1 MVRRG
6 HWSRSLKAARLRL
19 RRRLERSGYAE
30 ALGWARELVLG
41 LALAFAATTAIAQP
55 FYVPSGSMEPTLAIG
70 DELIAAKYAY
80 GYSHYSVRGDILP
93 DFKGRL
99 FGSLPA
105 RGDVVVFYPA
115 NHPDETWVKRVIGLP
130 GDRIQ
135 MREGRLFINGK
146 ELPLKPDGTGR
157 VETENGTYLTVPK
170 FLETLPDGR
179 QHAIFKWTWEGPYDD
194 TPVFVVP
201 KGKLFMMGDDRDD
214 SADSRVPVAEGG
226 IGFVP
231 VDNVVGRADL
241 VLGSYDFLNADS
253 VRRWLTSFRFS
264 RLFTAIR

>member
-6 HWSRSLKAARLRL
+6 HWSRSLKAARLRV
-19 RRRLERSGYAE
+19 RRQIARSGYAE
-30 ALGWARELVLG
+30 ILGWTRELVLG

-70 DELIAAKYAY
+70 DELVATKYAY
-80 GYSHYSVRGDILP
+80 GYSHVSVRGGVLP

-99 FGSLPA
+99 FGSLPK

-135 MREGRLFINGK
+135 MREGRLLINGR
-146 ELPLKPDGTGR
+146 ELPLEPDGSGR
-157 VETENGTYLTVPK
+157 VETESGAYITVPK
-170 FLETLPDGR
+170 FVETLPNGR
-179 QHAIFKWTWEGPYDD
+179 KHAIFKWTWNGPYDN
-194 TPVFVVP
+194 TRVYVVP
-201 KGKLFMMGDDRDD
+201 KGELFMMGDDRDN
-214 SADSRVPVAEGG
+214 SLDSRVARADGG

-231 VDNVVGRADL
+231 MDNVVGRADL

-253 VRRWLTSFRFS
+253 MRNWLALFRFA
-264 RLFTAIR
+264 RLFKAIR

>member
-1 MVRRG
+1 MVRKR

-19 RRRLERSGYAE
+19 RRRIERSGYADIV
-30 ALGWARELVLG
+30 GWTRELILG

-70 DELIAAKYAY
+70 DELVAAKYAY
-80 GYSHYSVRGDILP
+80 GYSHYSMRGDILP

-99 FGSLPA
+99 FGSLPR

-135 MREGRLFINGK
+135 MREGRLYINGK
-146 ELPLKPDGTGR
+146 ELPLTPDGTGR
-157 VETENGTYLTVPK
+157 VETESGTYLTVPK
-170 FLETLPDGR
+170 FTETLPNGR
-179 QHAIFKWTWEGPYDD
+179 RHAIFKWTWDGPYDN
-194 TPVFVVP
+194 TAVFVVP
-201 KGKLFMMGDDRDD
+201 KGKLFMMGDDRDN

-231 VDNVVGRADL
+231 LDNVVGRADL
-241 VLGSYDFLNADS
+241 VLGSYDFLNADNAKT
-253 VRRWLTSFRFS
+253 WLTSFRLS
-264 RLFTAIR
+264 RLFKAIR